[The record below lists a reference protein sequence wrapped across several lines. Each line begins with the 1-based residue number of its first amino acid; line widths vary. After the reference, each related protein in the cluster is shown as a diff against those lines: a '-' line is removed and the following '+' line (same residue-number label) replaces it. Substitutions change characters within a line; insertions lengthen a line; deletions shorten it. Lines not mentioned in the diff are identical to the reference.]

1 MSSRWCWAVPFWAWR
16 IGAWFEAG
24 PTGVGKTGTWPALAP
39 FVPSLADADGFGV
52 DGGMLPALNARLG
65 AHRVLTAKEDVL
77 PYGFDGT
84 ATLKQLP
91 AAVVFPANAED
102 VAFVVRL
109 ARERRVPL
117 VTRGS
122 GTGLSGGSVPVAG
135 ALVLCLAKMDRIL
148 EVDTANLTLRAE
160 AGAITQKVY
169 EAADAAGLFY
179 PPDPGSMKIST
190 IGGNVAENSGGLRGL
205 KYGVTRDYVMGLEVV
220 LADGSICWLGS
231 KCVKDV
237 AGYNLRD
244 LFVGSEGTLGVVTQV
259 LLKLLPRPAA
269 RRTLLATF
277 VTMEAAAGA
286 VSAIIAAKVIPCTL
300 EFLDRKTISCVE
312 DYSRVGLPRD
322 AEAVLLIET
331 DGHPAAADADADAV
345 EEICREQGAGMVRRA
360 ADAGEAARLASARR
374 SAFSALARLRP
385 TTILEDVTVPRS
397 ELAGMVRAVQ
407 AIAEK
412 HALQIATFGH
422 FGDGNLHPTIL
433 TDERDAAEMHR
444 VEVALAEIV
453 EETLQRG
460 GTITG
465 EHGVGLAKKPFLR
478 RQLGDASFELLRLV
492 KHALDPHGL
501 LNPGKIFD

>member
-1 MSSRWCWAVPFWAWR
+1 MTASL
-16 IGAWFEAG
+16 
-24 PTGVGKTGTWPALAP
+24 PAAI
-39 FVPSLADADGFGV
+39 ADHLGV
-52 DGGMLPALNARLG
+52 D
-65 AHRVLTAKEDVL
+65 RVLTAREDIL

-91 AAVVFPANAED
+91 ACVVFPRDAAD
-102 VAFVVRL
+102 VAFCLGL
-109 ARERRVPL
+109 ARQHHAPV

-135 ALVLCLAKMDRIL
+135 AIVVCLAKMDRIL
-148 EVDTANLTLRAE
+148 EVDTANLALRAE
-160 AGAITQKVY
+160 AGAITQDICN
-169 EAADAAGLFY
+169 AADAVGLFY

-244 LFVGSEGTLGVVTQV
+244 LFIGSEGTLGVITQV
-259 LLKLLPRPAA
+259 LLKVLPKPAA
-269 RRTLLATF
+269 RQTLLATF
-277 VTMEAAAGA
+277 TAMDAAAEV
-286 VSAIIAAKVIPCTL
+286 VSAIIAARIIPCTL
-300 EFLDRKTISCVE
+300 EFLDQKTIRCV
-312 DYSRVGLPRD
+312 DDFAQVGLPRD
-322 AEAVLLIET
+322 AAAILLIET
-331 DGHPAAADADADAV
+331 DGHPAAVADEALRI
-345 EEICREQGAGMVRRA
+345 EELCRRHGASSVRCA
-360 ADAGEAARLASARR
+360 ATAEEATQLATARR

-385 TTILEDVTVPRS
+385 TTLLEDVTVPRS
-397 ELAGMVRAVQ
+397 ELASMIRSVE

-412 HALQIATFGH
+412 HDVTIATFGH
-422 FGDGNLHPTIL
+422 FGDGNLHPTVL

-444 VEVALAEIV
+444 VEAALAEIFAAAL
-453 EETLQRG
+453 ERG

-465 EHGVGLAKKPFLR
+465 EHGVGLAKKPYLK
-478 RQLGDASFELLRLV
+478 RQLGDASYDLLRLI
-492 KHALDPHGL
+492 KHTLDPERL